1 MIETPE
7 ILGYERWDRP
17 DFAVP
22 KELLLDKSS
31 SLADALTV
39 FYAAGGYDFF
49 KVVDPEKYASA
60 WLEFI
65 GGLYEDIEDG
75 VYKPD
80 GGRFVFPLSEQERAS
95 LIEQGVPERFTSD
108 F

>member
-1 MIETPE
+1 
-7 ILGYERWDRP
+7 WDRP
-17 DFAVP
+17 DFGVP
-22 KELLLDKSS
+22 KELLLDESS

-49 KVVDPEKYASA
+49 KVVDPEKYASN

-75 VYKPD
+75 LYKPD

-95 LIEQGVPERFTSD
+95 LIEQGVPEKFTSD